1 MFPRFKT
8 PVNLALVPGYLNFVT
23 RPMDLSTVKD
33 KLKNRLYASPLDF
46 RDDVNLIWDNCACYN
61 QEGTPAR
68 TDGEAMR
75 GIWKRAWQES
85 RIEDNWKRIQIE
97 IDPSVRLPTAVYA
110 QSPNLHCRCRNPSI
124 TC

>member
-1 MFPRFKT
+1 
-8 PVNLALVPGYLNFVT
+8 
-23 RPMDLSTVKD
+23 MDLSTVKD

-85 RIEDNWKRIQIE
+85 RAPGDIIVFAIGTDADVPKLQSWDDSEAAIR
-97 IDPSVRLPTAVYA
+97 AYA
-110 QSPNLHCRCRNPSI
+110 TREQLL
-124 TC
+124 